1 MTENRFIRRGLGVSS
16 IDALLAALAVW
27 FVISWLATGRDPAG
41 LALIARTVP
50 YAMLYAGLR
59 ILLSIRGGRHLSCSF
74 AWIVFVAL
82 CVWGVTE
89 AACGLWHALYAMT
102 GHFSNPGPFGGFIAC
117 IMAVSFSVILP
128 SLLRT
133 SCPPVNE
140 NAGPVHGNDAGE
152 SFWERIRGRV
162 VRSAGLGLTVIAAVS
177 FAMGLLVLPASM
189 SRTAWLGLAVAVVV
203 TLLGDGVARGWV
215 QRHRLVIPLGAVVVA
230 ALLAG
235 AFMMKRDSAVG
246 RLHIWDIESRAVM
259 TRPLFGAGPGLGL
272 GAYGDA
278 QAAFF
283 RDRLPDPSVTDSND
297 CLFSQLPT
305 LLRIRVQAAGCP
317 EYPFNEF
324 LGIGME
330 TGLPWLLLALSTVVL
345 ALLSLFRRRSPFAA
359 GLLCWVVFA
368 LASYPLSIPQLCILV
383 VVFLAEAAS
392 PYEKRKFRSETCA
405 SSQSEP
411 KTAGITTLSA
421 LLGLVLC
428 LMSWQLGESGSGR
441 RSVWPAALRAKST
454 ELQRSV
460 DYRRLYADGQPE
472 TPVTL
477 LCDDELMKN
486 LVDLY
491 ADGHALFQAGR
502 FAESL
507 ELLRLGALFSSDP
520 MFDIIIG
527 RDYEA
532 LGDFDKARDAYL
544 RAHYMVPGRLYPLV
558 RLMRL
563 QVRCGQDT
571 QAMQTAR
578 TLLDLPV
585 NPRHRTMQR
594 LHDEAEATRDSL
606 AALID
611 IYDYEGRE

>member
-1 MTENRFIRRGLGVSS
+1 MTENRFFRRGLGISS

-59 ILLSIRGGRHLSCSF
+59 ILLSIRDGRQFPYSF
-74 AWIVFVAL
+74 AWIVLVAL

-89 AACGLWHALYAMT
+89 AACGLWQAIGRGVSRHALYAMT

-246 RLHIWDIESRAVM
+246 RLHIWDIEARAVM
-259 TRPLFGAGPGLGL
+259 ARPLFGAGPGLGL

-297 CLFSQLPT
+297 CLFSQLPA

-330 TGLPWLLLALSTVVL
+330 TGLPGLLLALSAAVL
-345 ALLSLFRRRSPFAA
+345 ALLSLFRRRNPFAA

-411 KTAGITTLSA
+411 KTAGITILSA

-428 LMSWQLGESGSGR
+428 VMSWQLGESGSGR

-460 DYRRLYADGQPE
+460 DYRRLYADG
-472 TPVTL
+472 
-477 LCDDELMKN
+477 
-486 LVDLY
+486 
-491 ADGHALFQAGR
+491 HALFQAGR

-507 ELLRLGALFSSDP
+507 ELLRLGALLSSDP

-563 QVRCGQDT
+563 QVRSGQDT

>member
-1 MTENRFIRRGLGVSS
+1 MTEQSSLLLRPTKGRVLHAVSV
-16 IDALLAALAVW
+16 IDILLAALTVW
-27 FVISWLATGRDPAG
+27 YVVSWMVTGRDPAG
-41 LALIARTVP
+41 LALMVRALP
-50 YAMLYAGLR
+50 YAVLYSGLR
-59 ILLSIRGGRHLSCSF
+59 ILFSIHGIHRYVEWAVLAG
-74 AWIVFVAL
+74 L

-89 AACGLWHALYAMT
+89 AACGLWQALGRGVSRHALYAMT

-117 IMAVSFSVILP
+117 IMTVAFAWVYT
-128 SLLRT
+128 SLREKPNGSSIKKVTEGIALIALA
-133 SCPPVNE
+133 
-140 NAGPVHGNDAGE
+140 AG
-152 SFWERIRGRV
+152 
-162 VRSAGLGLTVIAAVS
+162 
-177 FAMGLLVLPASM
+177 MLVLPASM
-189 SRTAWLGLAVAVVV
+189 SRAAWLGLAVAVVV

-246 RLHIWDIESRAVM
+246 RLHIWDIEARAVM
-259 TRPLFGAGPGLGL
+259 ARPLFGAGPGLGL

-297 CLFSQLPT
+297 CLFSQLPA

-330 TGLPWLLLALSTVVL
+330 TGLPGLLLALSAAVL
-345 ALLSLFRRRSPFAA
+345 ALLSLFRRRNPFAA

-411 KTAGITTLSA
+411 KTAGITILSA

-428 LMSWQLGESGSGR
+428 VMSWQLGESGSGR

-460 DYRRLYADGQPE
+460 DYRRLYADG
-472 TPVTL
+472 
-477 LCDDELMKN
+477 
-486 LVDLY
+486 
-491 ADGHALFQAGR
+491 HALFQAGR

-507 ELLRLGALFSSDP
+507 ELLRLGALLSSDP

-563 QVRCGQDT
+563 QVRSGQDT

>member
-59 ILLSIRGGRHLSCSF
+59 ILLSIRDGRQFPYSF
-74 AWIVFVAL
+74 AWIVLVAL

-89 AACGLWHALYAMT
+89 AACGLWQAIGRGVSRHALYAMT

-117 IMAVSFSVILP
+117 IMAVAFAWVYP
-128 SLLRT
+128 SLREKPNGSSIKKVTEGIALIALA
-133 SCPPVNE
+133 
-140 NAGPVHGNDAGE
+140 AG
-152 SFWERIRGRV
+152 
-162 VRSAGLGLTVIAAVS
+162 
-177 FAMGLLVLPASM
+177 MLVLPASM
-189 SRTAWLGLAVAVVV
+189 SRTAWLGLAVAVAV
-203 TLLGDGVARGWV
+203 TLLGDDGARGWV
-215 QRHRLVIPLGAVVVA
+215 RRHRFVIPLGAVVVA
-230 ALLAG
+230 ALMAG
-235 AFMMKRDSAVG
+235 AFLLKRDSAVG
-246 RLHIWDIESRAVM
+246 RLHIWDIEARAVM
-259 TRPLFGAGPGLGL
+259 ARPLFGAGPGLGL

-283 RDRLPDPSVTDSND
+283 RDRLPDPATADSND
-297 CLFSQLPT
+297 SHFSRLPAI
-305 LLRIRVQAAGCP
+305 LRTRVQAAGCP

-330 TGLPWLLLALSTVVL
+330 TGLPGLLLALSAAVL
-345 ALLSLFRRRSPFAA
+345 ALLSLFRRRNPFAA

-368 LASYPLSIPQLCILV
+368 LASYPLSLPQLCILL
-383 VVFLAEAAS
+383 VVFLAESAS
-392 PYEKRKFRSETCA
+392 PYEKRNFRSETCA

-411 KTAGITTLSA
+411 KTAGITILSA

-428 LMSWQLGESGSGR
+428 VMSWQLGDGR
-441 RSVWPAALRAKST
+441 RSVWPEALRAKST

-460 DYRRLYADGQPE
+460 DYRR
-472 TPVTL
+472 
-477 LCDDELMKN
+477 
-486 LVDLY
+486 LY

-507 ELLRLGALFSSDP
+507 ELLRLGALLSSDP

-563 QVRCGQDT
+563 QVRSGQDT
-571 QAMQTAR
+571 QALQTAR

>member
-1 MTENRFIRRGLGVSS
+1 MTEQSSLLLRPTKGRVLHAVSV
-16 IDALLAALAVW
+16 IDILLAALTVW
-27 FVISWLATGRDPAG
+27 YVVSWMVTGRDPSG
-41 LALIARTVP
+41 LALMVRALP
-50 YAMLYAGLR
+50 YAVLYSGLR
-59 ILLSIRGGRHLSCSF
+59 ILFSIHGIHRYVEWAVLAG
-74 AWIVFVAL
+74 L

-89 AACGLWHALYAMT
+89 AACGLWQALGRGVSRHALYAMT

-117 IMAVSFSVILP
+117 IMTVAFAWVYP
-128 SLLRT
+128 SLREKPDG
-133 SCPPVNE
+133 SP
-140 NAGPVHGNDAGE
+140 
-152 SFWERIRGRV
+152 IRK
-162 VRSAGLGLTVIAAVS
+162 ATEVIAWI
-177 FAMGLLVLPASM
+177 AMAAGLLVLPASM
-189 SRTAWLGLAVAVVV
+189 SRAAWLGLAVAVAV
-203 TLLGDGVARGWV
+203 TLLGDDGARGWV
-215 QRHRLVIPLGAVVVA
+215 RRHRFVIPLGAVVVA
-230 ALLAG
+230 ALMAG
-235 AFMMKRDSAVG
+235 AFLLKRDSAVG
-246 RLHIWDIESRAVM
+246 RLHIWDIEARAVM
-259 TRPLFGAGPGLGL
+259 ARPLFGAGPGLGL

-283 RDRLPDPSVTDSND
+283 RDRLPDPATADSND
-297 CLFSQLPT
+297 SLFSRLPAI
-305 LLRIRVQAAGCP
+305 LRTRVQAAGCP

-330 TGLPWLLLALSTVVL
+330 TGLPGLLLALSAVVL
-345 ALLSLFRRRSPFAA
+345 SLLSLFRCRNPFAA

-368 LASYPLSIPQLCILV
+368 LASYPLSIPQLCILL
-383 VVFLAEAAS
+383 VVFLAESAS
-392 PYEKRKFRSETCA
+392 PYEKRIFRSETCA

-411 KTAGITTLSA
+411 KTAGITILSA

-428 LMSWQLGESGSGR
+428 VMSWQLGESGSGR
-441 RSVWPAALRAKST
+441 RSVWPEALRAKST

-460 DYRRLYADGQPE
+460 DYRR
-472 TPVTL
+472 
-477 LCDDELMKN
+477 
-486 LVDLY
+486 LY

-507 ELLRLGALFSSDP
+507 ELLRLGALLSSDP

-563 QVRCGQDT
+563 QVRSGQDT
-571 QAMQTAR
+571 QALQTAR

-594 LHDEAEATRDSL
+594 LHDETEATRDSL
-606 AALID
+606 AALLSFS
-611 IYDYEGRE
+611 DYERKE

>member
-1 MTENRFIRRGLGVSS
+1 M
-16 IDALLAALAVW
+16 AALAVW

-59 ILLSIRGGRHLSCSF
+59 ILLSIRDGRQFPYSF
-74 AWIVFVAL
+74 AWIVLVAL

-89 AACGLWHALYAMT
+89 AACGLWQAIGRGVSRHALYAMT

-117 IMAVSFSVILP
+117 IMAVAFAWVYP
-128 SLLRT
+128 SLREKPNGSSIKKVT
-133 SCPPVNE
+133 E
-140 NAGPVHGNDAGE
+140 G
-152 SFWERIRGRV
+152 
-162 VRSAGLGLTVIAAVS
+162 IALIALAVG
-177 FAMGLLVLPASM
+177 MLVLPASM
-189 SRTAWLGLAVAVVV
+189 SRAAWLGLAVAVTV
-203 TLLGDGVARGWV
+203 TLLGDDGARSWV
-215 QRHRLVIPLGAVVVA
+215 RRHRFVIPLGAVVVA
-230 ALLAG
+230 ALMAG
-235 AFMMKRDSAVG
+235 AFLLKRDSAVG
-246 RLHIWDIESRAVM
+246 RLHIWDIEARAVM

-283 RDRLPDPSVTDSND
+283 RDRLPDPATADSND
-297 CLFSQLPT
+297 SLFSRLPA
-305 LLRIRVQAAGCP
+305 LLRTRVQAAGCP

-330 TGLPWLLLALSTVVL
+330 TGLPGLLLALSAAVL
-345 ALLSLFRRRSPFAA
+345 ALLSLFRHKNPFAA

-368 LASYPLSIPQLCILV
+368 LASYPLSIPQLCILL
-383 VVFLAEAAS
+383 VVFLAESAS
-392 PYEKRKFRSETCA
+392 PYEKRNFRSETCA

-411 KTAGITTLSA
+411 KTAGITILSA

-428 LMSWQLGESGSGR
+428 VMSWQLGESGSGR
-441 RSVWPAALRAKST
+441 RSVWPEALRAKST

-460 DYRRLYADGQPE
+460 DYRR
-472 TPVTL
+472 
-477 LCDDELMKN
+477 
-486 LVDLY
+486 LY

-507 ELLRLGALFSSDP
+507 ELLRLGALLSSDP

-563 QVRCGQDT
+563 QVRAGQDA
-571 QAMQTAR
+571 QALHTAR

-594 LHDEAEATRDSL
+594 LHDEALATRDSL

>member
-1 MTENRFIRRGLGVSS
+1 MRENRFFRRGLGISS

-27 FVISWLATGRDPAG
+27 FVISWLATGRDPAE

-89 AACGLWHALYAMT
+89 AACGLWQAVGRGVSRHALYAMT

-117 IMAVSFSVILP
+117 IMAVAFAWVYP
-128 SLLRT
+128 SLREKPNGSSIKIVTEGIALIALA
-133 SCPPVNE
+133 
-140 NAGPVHGNDAGE
+140 AG
-152 SFWERIRGRV
+152 
-162 VRSAGLGLTVIAAVS
+162 
-177 FAMGLLVLPASM
+177 MLVLPASM
-189 SRTAWLGLAVAVVV
+189 SRAAWLGLAVAVAV
-203 TLLGDGVARGWV
+203 TLLGDDGARGWV
-215 QRHRLVIPLGAVVVA
+215 RRHRSVIPLGAVVVA

-235 AFMMKRDSAVG
+235 AFILKRDSAVG

-297 CLFSQLPT
+297 CLFSQLPA

-330 TGLPWLLLALSTVVL
+330 TGLPGLLLALAVAVC
-345 ALLSLFRRRSPFAA
+345 AFVRLFRRRSPLAA
-359 GLLCWVVFA
+359 GLVCWAVFA
-368 LASYPLSIPQLCILV
+368 SASYPLSVPQLCILLT
-383 VVFLAEAAS
+383 VFLAASAAEKNNKTKSRESRPIGLVALLVIGLSLCLAAS
-392 PYEKRKFRSETCA
+392 PAARR
-405 SSQSEP
+405 
-411 KTAGITTLSA
+411 AG
-421 LLGLVLC
+421 
-428 LMSWQLGESGSGR
+428 
-441 RSVWPAALRAKST
+441 ST

-460 DYRRLYADGQPE
+460 DYRS
-472 TPVTL
+472 
-477 LCDDELMKN
+477 
-486 LVDLY
+486 LY
-491 ADGHALFQAGR
+491 ADGHALFQVGR
-502 FAESL
+502 CAESL
-507 ELLRLGALFSSDP
+507 ELLSLGTRLSSDP

-527 RDYEA
+527 RDHEA
-532 LGDFDKARDAYL
+532 LGDFVAARDSYL
-544 RAHYMVPGRLYPLV
+544 RAHYMLPGRLYPLV

-563 QVRCGQDT
+563 QVRAGQDA
-571 QAMQTAR
+571 QALHTAR

-594 LHDEAEATRDSL
+594 LHDEALATHDSL
-606 AALID
+606 TVKI
-611 IYDYEGRE
+611 E

>member
-1 MTENRFIRRGLGVSS
+1 MVR
-16 IDALLAALAVW
+16 AL
-27 FVISWLATGRDPAG
+27 
-41 LALIARTVP
+41 P
-50 YAMLYAGLR
+50 YAVLYSGLR
-59 ILLSIRGGRHLSCSF
+59 ILFSIHGIHRYVEWAVLAG
-74 AWIVFVAL
+74 L

-89 AACGLWHALYAMT
+89 AACGLWQALGRGVSRHALYAMT

-117 IMAVSFSVILP
+117 IMTVAFAWVYT
-128 SLLRT
+128 SLREKPNGSSIKKVTEGIALIALA
-133 SCPPVNE
+133 
-140 NAGPVHGNDAGE
+140 AG
-152 SFWERIRGRV
+152 
-162 VRSAGLGLTVIAAVS
+162 
-177 FAMGLLVLPASM
+177 MLVLPASM
-189 SRTAWLGLAVAVVV
+189 SRAAWLGLAVAVAV
-203 TLLGDGVARGWV
+203 TLLGDDGARGWV
-215 QRHRLVIPLGAVVVA
+215 RRHRFVIPLGAVVVA
-230 ALLAG
+230 ALMAG

-246 RLHIWDIESRAVM
+246 RLHIWDIEARAVM
-259 TRPLFGAGPGLGL
+259 ARPLFGAGPGLGL

-297 CLFSQLPT
+297 CLFSQLPA

-330 TGLPWLLLALSTVVL
+330 TGLPGLLLALSAAVL
-345 ALLSLFRRRSPFAA
+345 ALLSLFRRRNPFAA

-411 KTAGITTLSA
+411 KTAGITILSA

-428 LMSWQLGESGSGR
+428 VMSWQLGESGSGR

-460 DYRRLYADGQPE
+460 DYRRLYADG
-472 TPVTL
+472 
-477 LCDDELMKN
+477 
-486 LVDLY
+486 
-491 ADGHALFQAGR
+491 HALFQAGR

-507 ELLRLGALFSSDP
+507 ELLRLGALLSSDP

-563 QVRCGQDT
+563 QVRSGQDT

>member
-89 AACGLWHALYAMT
+89 AACGLWQAVGRGVSRHALYAMT

-117 IMAVSFSVILP
+117 IMAVAFAWVYP
-128 SLLRT
+128 SLREKPNGSSIKIVTEGIALIALA
-133 SCPPVNE
+133 
-140 NAGPVHGNDAGE
+140 AG
-152 SFWERIRGRV
+152 
-162 VRSAGLGLTVIAAVS
+162 
-177 FAMGLLVLPASM
+177 MLVLPASM
-189 SRTAWLGLAVAVVV
+189 SRAAWLGLAVAVAV
-203 TLLGDGVARGWV
+203 TLLGDDGARGWV
-215 QRHRLVIPLGAVVVA
+215 RRHRSVIPLGAVVVA

-235 AFMMKRDSAVG
+235 AFILKRDSAVG

-297 CLFSQLPT
+297 CLFSQLPA

-330 TGLPWLLLALSTVVL
+330 TGLPGLLLALAVAVC
-345 ALLSLFRRRSPFAA
+345 AFVRLFRRRSPLAA
-359 GLLCWVVFA
+359 GLVCWAVFA
-368 LASYPLSIPQLCILV
+368 SASYPLSVPQLCILLT
-383 VVFLAEAAS
+383 VFLAASAAEKNNKTKSREIRPIGLVALLVIGLSLCLAAS
-392 PYEKRKFRSETCA
+392 PAARR
-405 SSQSEP
+405 
-411 KTAGITTLSA
+411 AG
-421 LLGLVLC
+421 
-428 LMSWQLGESGSGR
+428 
-441 RSVWPAALRAKST
+441 ST

-460 DYRRLYADGQPE
+460 DYRS
-472 TPVTL
+472 
-477 LCDDELMKN
+477 
-486 LVDLY
+486 LY
-491 ADGHALFQAGR
+491 ADGHALFQVGR
-502 FAESL
+502 CAESL
-507 ELLRLGALFSSDP
+507 ELLSLGTRLSSDP

-527 RDYEA
+527 RDHEA
-532 LGDFDKARDAYL
+532 LGDFVAARDSYL
-544 RAHYMVPGRLYPLV
+544 RAHYMLPGRLYPLV

-563 QVRCGQDT
+563 QVRAGQDA
-571 QAMQTAR
+571 QALHTAR

-594 LHDEAEATRDSL
+594 LHDEALATHDSL
-606 AALID
+606 TVKI
-611 IYDYEGRE
+611 E

>member
-89 AACGLWHALYAMT
+89 AACGLWQAVGRGVSRHALYAIT

-117 IMAVSFSVILP
+117 IMAVAFAWVYP
-128 SLLRT
+128 SLREKPNGSSIKKVT
-133 SCPPVNE
+133 E
-140 NAGPVHGNDAGE
+140 G
-152 SFWERIRGRV
+152 
-162 VRSAGLGLTVIAAVS
+162 IALIALAVG
-177 FAMGLLVLPASM
+177 MLVLPASM
-189 SRTAWLGLAVAVVV
+189 SRAAWLGLAVAVVV

-215 QRHRLVIPLGAVVVA
+215 RRHRSVIPLGAVVVA

-259 TRPLFGAGPGLGL
+259 TRPLFGAGSGLGL

-330 TGLPWLLLALSTVVL
+330 TGLPGLLLALSTVVL

-428 LMSWQLGESGSGR
+428 VMSWQLGESGSGR

-454 ELQRSV
+454 ELQCSV
-460 DYRRLYADGQPE
+460 DYRR
-472 TPVTL
+472 
-477 LCDDELMKN
+477 
-486 LVDLY
+486 LY

-507 ELLRLGALFSSDP
+507 ELLRLGALLSSDL

-563 QVRCGQDT
+563 QVRSGQDT

>member
-89 AACGLWHALYAMT
+89 AACGLWQAVGRGVSRHALYAMT

-117 IMAVSFSVILP
+117 IMTVAFAWVYP
-128 SLLRT
+128 SLREKPDG
-133 SCPPVNE
+133 SP
-140 NAGPVHGNDAGE
+140 
-152 SFWERIRGRV
+152 IRK
-162 VRSAGLGLTVIAAVS
+162 ATEVIAWI
-177 FAMGLLVLPASM
+177 AMAAGLLVLPASM
-189 SRTAWLGLAVAVVV
+189 SRAAWLGLAVAVAV
-203 TLLGDGVARGWV
+203 TLLGDDGARGWV
-215 QRHRLVIPLGAVVVA
+215 RRHRFVIPLGAVVVA

-330 TGLPWLLLALSTVVL
+330 TGLPGLLLALSTVVL
-345 ALLSLFRRRSPFAA
+345 ALLNLFRRRSPFAA

-411 KTAGITTLSA
+411 KTAGITILSA

-428 LMSWQLGESGSGR
+428 VMSWQLGESGSGR

-460 DYRRLYADGQPE
+460 DYRRLYADG
-472 TPVTL
+472 
-477 LCDDELMKN
+477 
-486 LVDLY
+486 
-491 ADGHALFQAGR
+491 HALFQAGR

-507 ELLRLGALFSSDP
+507 ELLRLGALLSSDP

-544 RAHYMVPGRLYPLV
+544 RARYMVPGRLYPLV

-563 QVRCGQDT
+563 QVRFGQDT

>member
-89 AACGLWHALYAMT
+89 AACGLWQAVGRGVSRHALYAMT

-117 IMAVSFSVILP
+117 IMAVAFAWVYP
-128 SLLRT
+128 SLREKPNGSSIKKVTEGIALIALA
-133 SCPPVNE
+133 
-140 NAGPVHGNDAGE
+140 AG
-152 SFWERIRGRV
+152 
-162 VRSAGLGLTVIAAVS
+162 
-177 FAMGLLVLPASM
+177 MLVLPASM
-189 SRTAWLGLAVAVVV
+189 SRAAWLGLAVAVAV
-203 TLLGDGVARGWV
+203 TLLGDDGARGWV
-215 QRHRLVIPLGAVVVA
+215 RRHRFVIPLGAVVVA

-330 TGLPWLLLALSTVVL
+330 TGLPGLLLALSTVVL

-428 LMSWQLGESGSGR
+428 VMSWHLGESGSGR
-441 RSVWPAALRAKST
+441 RSVWPEALRAKST

-460 DYRRLYADGQPE
+460 DYRR
-472 TPVTL
+472 
-477 LCDDELMKN
+477 
-486 LVDLY
+486 LY

-507 ELLRLGALFSSDP
+507 ELLRLGALLSSDP

-563 QVRCGQDT
+563 QVRSGQDT

>member
-1 MTENRFIRRGLGVSS
+1 MTEQSSLLLRPTKGRVLHAVSV
-16 IDALLAALAVW
+16 IDILLAALTVW
-27 FVISWLATGRDPAG
+27 YVVSWMVTGRDPAG
-41 LALIARTVP
+41 LALMVRALP
-50 YAMLYAGLR
+50 YAVLYSGLR
-59 ILLSIRGGRHLSCSF
+59 ILFSIHGIHRYVEWAVLAG
-74 AWIVFVAL
+74 L

-89 AACGLWHALYAMT
+89 AACGLWQALGRGVSRHALYAMT

-117 IMAVSFSVILP
+117 IMTVAFAWVYP
-128 SLLRT
+128 SLREKPDG
-133 SCPPVNE
+133 SP
-140 NAGPVHGNDAGE
+140 
-152 SFWERIRGRV
+152 IRK
-162 VRSAGLGLTVIAAVS
+162 ATEVIAWI
-177 FAMGLLVLPASM
+177 AMAAGLLVLPASM
-189 SRTAWLGLAVAVVV
+189 SRAAWLGLAVAVVV

-330 TGLPWLLLALSTVVL
+330 TGLPGLLLALSTVVL

-359 GLLCWVVFA
+359 GFLCWVVFA

-411 KTAGITTLSA
+411 KIAGITTLSA

-428 LMSWQLGESGSGR
+428 VMSWQLGESGSGR

-460 DYRRLYADGQPE
+460 DYRRLYADG
-472 TPVTL
+472 
-477 LCDDELMKN
+477 
-486 LVDLY
+486 
-491 ADGHALFQAGR
+491 HALFQAGR

-507 ELLRLGALFSSDP
+507 ELLRLGALLSSDP

-563 QVRCGQDT
+563 QVRSGQDT

>member
-1 MTENRFIRRGLGVSS
+1 MTERSSLLLGPTKGRVLHAVSV
-16 IDALLAALAVW
+16 IDILLAALTVW
-27 FVISWLATGRDPAG
+27 YVVSWMVTGRDPAG
-41 LALIARTVP
+41 LALMVRALP
-50 YAMLYAGLR
+50 YAVLYSGLR
-59 ILLSIRGGRHLSCSF
+59 ILFSIHGIHRYVEWAVLAG
-74 AWIVFVAL
+74 L

-89 AACGLWHALYAMT
+89 AACGLWQALGRSVSRHALYAMT

-117 IMAVSFSVILP
+117 IMTVAFAWVYP
-128 SLLRT
+128 SLREKPDG
-133 SCPPVNE
+133 SP
-140 NAGPVHGNDAGE
+140 
-152 SFWERIRGRV
+152 IRK
-162 VRSAGLGLTVIAAVS
+162 ATEVIAWI
-177 FAMGLLVLPASM
+177 AMAAGLLVLPASM
-189 SRTAWLGLAVAVVV
+189 SRAAWLGLAVAVAV
-203 TLLGDGVARGWV
+203 TLLGDDGARGWV
-215 QRHRLVIPLGAVVVA
+215 RRHRFVIPLGVAVVA
-230 ALLAG
+230 ALMAG
-235 AFMMKRDSAVG
+235 AFLLKRDSAVG
-246 RLHIWDIESRAVM
+246 RLHIWDIEARAVM
-259 TRPLFGAGPGLGL
+259 ARPFFGAGPGLGL

-283 RDRLPDPSVTDSND
+283 RDGLPDPATADSND
-297 CLFSQLPT
+297 SLFSRLPAI
-305 LLRIRVQAAGCP
+305 LRTRVQAAGCP

-330 TGLPWLLLALSTVVL
+330 TGLPGLLLALSTVVL

-368 LASYPLSIPQLCILV
+368 LASYPLSLPQLCILV

-428 LMSWQLGESGSGR
+428 VMSWHLGESGSGR

-460 DYRRLYADGQPE
+460 DYRRLYADG
-472 TPVTL
+472 
-477 LCDDELMKN
+477 
-486 LVDLY
+486 
-491 ADGHALFQAGR
+491 HALFQAGR
-502 FAESL
+502 LAESL
-507 ELLRLGALFSSDP
+507 ELLRLGALLSSDP

>member
-1 MTENRFIRRGLGVSS
+1 MRENRFFRRGLGISS

-59 ILLSIRGGRHLSCSF
+59 ILLSIRDGRQFPYSF
-74 AWIVFVAL
+74 AWIVLVAL

-89 AACGLWHALYAMT
+89 AACGLWQAVGRGVSRHALYAMT

-162 VRSAGLGLTVIAAVS
+162 VRSAGLGLIVIAAVS

-297 CLFSQLPT
+297 CLFSQLPA

-330 TGLPWLLLALSTVVL
+330 TGLPGLLLALSTVVL

-392 PYEKRKFRSETCA
+392 PHEKRKFRSETCA

-411 KTAGITTLSA
+411 KTAGITILSA

-428 LMSWQLGESGSGR
+428 VMSWQLGESGSGR

-460 DYRRLYADGQPE
+460 DYRRLYADG
-472 TPVTL
+472 
-477 LCDDELMKN
+477 
-486 LVDLY
+486 
-491 ADGHALFQAGR
+491 HALFQAGR

-507 ELLRLGALFSSDP
+507 ELLRLGARLSSDP

-527 RDYEA
+527 RDHEA

-563 QVRCGQDT
+563 QVRAGQDA
-571 QAMQTAR
+571 QALHTAR